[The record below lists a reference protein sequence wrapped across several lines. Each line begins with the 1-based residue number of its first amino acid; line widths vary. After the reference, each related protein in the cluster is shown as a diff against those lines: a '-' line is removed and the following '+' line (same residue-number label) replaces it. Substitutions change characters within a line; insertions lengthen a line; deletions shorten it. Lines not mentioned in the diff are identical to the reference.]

1 MNRSCATKTA
11 AASSYQYIIVLI
23 SNKKVDIMHKT
34 ISSKKRKRLIDPTF
48 SINNKMTLAGFEPA
62 PTKTAA

>member
-48 SINNKMTLAGFEPA
+48 NNKMTLAGFEPA